1 MAQTIKQDIGNI
13 GCLKTYPFII
23 KMYFKIAPEFQLRR
37 LFLFINT
44 TISLNNRKYLN
55 SL

>member
-23 KMYFKIAPEFQLRR
+23 KTYFKIAPGFQLRR
-37 LFLFINT
+37 LFYLLHT
-44 TISLNNRKYLN
+44 TISLNIENI
-55 SL
+55 